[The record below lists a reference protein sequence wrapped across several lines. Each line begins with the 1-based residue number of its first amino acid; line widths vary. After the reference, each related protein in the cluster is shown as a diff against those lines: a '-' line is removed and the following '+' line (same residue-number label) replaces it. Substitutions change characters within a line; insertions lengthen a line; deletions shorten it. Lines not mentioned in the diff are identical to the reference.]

1 VVTIFPKSCFAQFVH
16 RSKDA
21 CENEPTYIEL
31 EFGSIASGALDLLM
45 VVASRRPLSFQVLP

>member
-31 EFGSIASGALDLLM
+31 EFGSIASGALDLV